1 MAVITCEPGWKGAG
15 TVGVWANHESGLNE
29 DEMIALTGELA
40 GLEGMSGPLP
50 PGMNAHFQRVRDAL
64 ASATD
69 QIKIVKGIHQ
79 RDSKVHFDIKISAA
93 DGSNETATYHVFV
106 VPGAV
111 TIHTGAK
118 NASGTSVQRKLA
130 AYAPSGL
137 SIKAGVM
144 LTWPAAFLLADLEKP
159 VGRPRGYSFSL
170 GNSTALPT
178 MAELIKPSDLHRRT
192 PVPQVIK

>member
-15 TVGVWANHESGLNE
+15 GVGVWANHESGLNE
-29 DEMIALTGELA
+29 DEMIALTGELISLA
-40 GLEGMSGPLP
+40 GMSGPLP

-79 RDSKVHFDIKISAA
+79 RDSKVHFDIKISDANGA
-93 DGSNETATYHVFV
+93 NETATYHVFV

-118 NASGTSVQRKLA
+118 NPSGVSVQRKLA
-130 AYAPSGL
+130 AYSPSGL
-137 SIKAGVM
+137 SIKVGVM
-144 LTWPAAFLLADLEKP
+144 LTWPAAFRLTDLEKP

-170 GNSTALPT
+170 GNSSAPPT
-178 MAELIKPSDLHRRT
+178 FAELIKPSDLHRRT
-192 PVPQVIK
+192 PAPQGIK